1 MIFKYKCV
9 NVFKEFVLTLR
20 GGHWEV
26 SLDHKKEVAAN
37 SCVSEGQVKDTGAMY
52 SHTILAYEG
61 DGGFIH

>member
-1 MIFKYKCV
+1 MNFKYKCV

-52 SHTILAYEG
+52 SHTI
-61 DGGFIH
+61 